1 MEEGLKFLSR
11 TPKLRSA
18 SDAALLVASALLLPA
33 WAAVSVGV
41 FVYLYPALGTPRLAA
56 SYLIALA
63 LLVSLGGDI
72 SPWIV
77 ILVAWPLFTLLLGIK
92 RLVILEERA
101 YPIVFIALATA
112 TSLFYT
118 SGGIGVILYALA
130 VYLLT
135 REGVCVIEPGERKV
149 SIVAAAVVA
158 GVVLQVAWI
167 AQYFS
172 YDALY
177 LADLL
182 ATAWVMAAY
191 LLLSGLRKSM
201 TPRVVLTAI
210 SVTVTTF
217 VLTAL
222 SPLW

>member
-1 MEEGLKFLSR
+1 MAEGLKFLSR
-11 TPKLRSA
+11 TPKLRLA
-18 SDAALLVASALLLPA
+18 SDAAIVVAAALFLPA
-33 WAAVSVGV
+33 WAAVSAGV
-41 FVYLYPALGTPRLAA
+41 FVYLHPSLGTPRLAA

-63 LLVSLGGDI
+63 ILVSLAGDL
-72 SPWIV
+72 SPWIAL
-77 ILVAWPLFTLLLGIK
+77 LVAWPLFTLLLGIK

-112 TSLFYT
+112 TSLLYA
-118 SGGIGVILYALA
+118 SGGIGVILYAIA

-135 REGVCVIEPGERKV
+135 REGICVVEPGERKV
-149 SIVAAAVVA
+149 SVALAAVVA

-167 AQYFS
+167 AHYLS

-177 LADLL
+177 LSDLL
-182 ATAWVMAAY
+182 ATVWVMAAY
-191 LLLSGLRKSM
+191 LLLSGLRKSV

-210 SVTVTTF
+210 SVAVTTF